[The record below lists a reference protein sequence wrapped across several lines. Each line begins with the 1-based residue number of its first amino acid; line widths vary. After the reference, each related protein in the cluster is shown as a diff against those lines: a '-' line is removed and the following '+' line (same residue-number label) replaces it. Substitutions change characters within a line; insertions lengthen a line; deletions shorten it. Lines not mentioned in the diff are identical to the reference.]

1 MKAQQCGSLP
11 ILIGRQLDLEQISG
25 KFSKSKRERAKRE
38 QAKEES
44 RVVSRSTF
52 HCAVL
57 KARKRI
63 NSGDDSKRVPPV
75 PIPNTEVKPLN
86 ADGT

>member
-25 KFSKSKRERAKRE
+25 KFSKASESERSGNKRI
-38 QAKEES
+38 ES